1 MGRMTREYSIVVAAT
16 ATEATHLQYLV
27 SISLPLWL
35 NDSVTI
41 TDYPSRPS
49 RTIKYIFL
57 RRPPG
62 HKGYPGDV
70 FYLHSRLPKYAATM
84 NDNFGGGSLTALD
97 TQCGDVSAY
106 M

>member
-16 ATEATHLQYLV
+16 ATEATHLQYLM
-27 SISLPLWL
+27 SISLLLWL
-35 NDSVTI
+35 NNSVTI
-41 TDYPSRPS
+41 TDYPSRLLC
-49 RTIKYIFL
+49 TIKYIFL
-57 RRPPG
+57 HCPPG
-62 HKGYPGDV
+62 HKAYPGDV
-70 FYLHSRLPKYAATM
+70 FYLCSRLPKYAAMM